1 MAATVFDTLAAARK
15 LKAAGVE
22 AAQAEAHAETIAD
35 AIAGGGLA
43 TKTDIARLEGKI
55 ADAKFTLL
63 LAFLV
68 GLGLL
73 FAALK
78 LFP

>member
-43 TKTDIARLEGKI
+43 AKTDIARLEGTDRRREVHPV
-55 ADAKFTLL
+55 ARLPRRPRPA
-63 LAFLV
+63 V
-68 GLGLL
+68 RRR
-73 FAALK
+73 
-78 LFP
+78 